1 MKPYAYDLNFFFV
14 QTDCTL
20 AYNLLLRVPNGLKPM
35 LAMYEDYIAKRG
47 KGILEKLGSG
57 VAKVWNS
64 HVEILLFYV

>member
-1 MKPYAYDLNFFFV
+1 
-14 QTDCTL
+14 
-20 AYNLLLRVPNGLKPM
+20 M